1 MPSDIRIEFLK
12 LNLHFQV
19 LGGIDGRRV
28 LVTLGQ
34 GSVFG
39 EIALLG
45 VGGMN
50 RRTADVVSRGFSNL
64 FVLQKDD
71 LETVL
76 KDYPDAKRILNARA
90 RRLMKEN
97 EERFAKEV
105 YEQKLHQE
113 SEKRRQKQEKLADE
127 GNIIFPVPQT
137 SAKEV
142 STSTTVSQT
151 TTPKGRDP
159 ALLNTLMRML
169 PPSSKV
175 KDYLKYSTPKCQ
187 TLIRPVSAG
196 GALKGL
202 HKKAAEKIHLDVLHP
217 DFRIR
222 RRSLSIERNSLSL
235 NVPIFTSHSQHELG
249 YLQRSM
255 ASSRGSSAI
264 LSPAGKWRKI

>member
-1 MPSDIRIEFLK
+1 
-12 LNLHFQV
+12 
-19 LGGIDGRRV
+19 
-28 LVTLGQ
+28 
-34 GSVFG
+34 
-39 EIALLG
+39 
-45 VGGMN
+45 MN

-151 TTPKGRDP
+151 TTPKG
-159 ALLNTLMRML
+159 T
-169 PPSSKV
+169 V
-175 KDYLKYSTPKCQ
+175 F
-187 TLIRPVSAG
+187 
-196 GALKGL
+196 
-202 HKKAAEKIHLDVLHP
+202 E
-217 DFRIR
+217 
-222 RRSLSIERNSLSL
+222 
-235 NVPIFTSHSQHELG
+235 NVPKSLISTFYSISEIFKI
-249 YLQRSM
+249 RM
-255 ASSRGSSAI
+255 KI
-264 LSPAGKWRKI
+264 LIC

>member
-1 MPSDIRIEFLK
+1 
-12 LNLHFQV
+12 
-19 LGGIDGRRV
+19 
-28 LVTLGQ
+28 
-34 GSVFG
+34 
-39 EIALLG
+39 
-45 VGGMN
+45 MN

-137 SAKEV
+137 SAKDV

-151 TTPKGRDP
+151 TTPKG
-159 ALLNTLMRML
+159 T
-169 PPSSKV
+169 V
-175 KDYLKYSTPKCQ
+175 F
-187 TLIRPVSAG
+187 
-196 GALKGL
+196 
-202 HKKAAEKIHLDVLHP
+202 E
-217 DFRIR
+217 
-222 RRSLSIERNSLSL
+222 
-235 NVPIFTSHSQHELG
+235 NVPKSLITKFYSISKIVKI
-249 YLQRSM
+249 RM
-255 ASSRGSSAI
+255 KI
-264 LSPAGKWRKI
+264 LIC

>member
-1 MPSDIRIEFLK
+1 
-12 LNLHFQV
+12 
-19 LGGIDGRRV
+19 
-28 LVTLGQ
+28 
-34 GSVFG
+34 
-39 EIALLG
+39 
-45 VGGMN
+45 
-50 RRTADVVSRGFSNL
+50 
-64 FVLQKDD
+64 
-71 LETVL
+71 
-76 KDYPDAKRILNARA
+76 
-90 RRLMKEN
+90 
-97 EERFAKEV
+97 
-105 YEQKLHQE
+105 
-113 SEKRRQKQEKLADE
+113 
-127 GNIIFPVPQT
+127 
-137 SAKEV
+137 
-142 STSTTVSQT
+142 
-151 TTPKGRDP
+151 
-159 ALLNTLMRML
+159 MRML

-264 LSPAGKWRKI
+264 LSPAGKWWKYKISVYYHVRKISRCWLSCQVNLNDIFTDMTGLSSPNNRRTLIGCSFAENDNNKKTNNAGKKKGLEKEDLSTQ